1 MEIVPGVYLVEGMRG
16 ANVYLLA
23 DEALTLIDTGLPRNG
38 RRILTYITG
47 IARHPQELKRI
58 ILTHSHPDHAGSAA
72 ELRSLTGAEVLAH
85 RAEVEVSGDGQ
96 TVIRPRVRTRR
107 IWLRR
112 FFARSPT
119 PVSHLLSDGE
129 VIPCLGGL
137 RVIHTPG
144 HSPGGICLYLEPSKV
159 LFVGDL
165 IINHDGRLSR
175 PLPHPDGDPRQ
186 LEESLKKLAQLEVE
200 VCCVAHGKPLV
211 GAAATR
217 IREFAAH
224 PPHGPVLW
232 RLLKYLGRRL
242 GGSK

>member
-1 MEIVPGVYLVEGMRG
+1 MEIVPGVHLVEGVRG

-23 DEALTLIDTGLPRNG
+23 DEWLTLVDTGLPRNG

-47 IARHPQELKRI
+47 IGRDPLELKRI

-72 ELRSLTGAEVLAH
+72 ELRRLTGAEVLAH
-85 RAEVEVSGDGQ
+85 PAEVEVWGDGQ
-96 TVIRPRVRTRR
+96 RVIRPRVRARR
-107 IWLRR
+107 AWLRR

-119 PVSHLLSDGE
+119 PVGHILSDGE

-137 RVIHTPG
+137 RIIHTPG
-144 HSPGGICLYLEPSKV
+144 HSPGGICLYLEQRRV

-175 PLPHPDGDPRQ
+175 PLPHPDGDPRK
-186 LEESLKKLAQLEVE
+186 LEESLQKLAQLEVE
-200 VCCVAHGKPLV
+200 VCCFAHGQPLV
-211 GAAATR
+211 GAAAAM
-217 IREFAAH
+217 IKEFATH
-224 PPHGPVLW
+224 RPHGPAWW

-242 GGSK
+242 WGSK